1 MILPMLW
8 KEKYIHKEMIHAYA
22 PSSSSCLSIVL
33 ILLHGVFYIY
43 LCISYVLIC
52 LRNLELYSWP
62 LSNTSLNCA
71 GPLIHRFFFSINTTA
86 LYMYCLFLMV
96 FFKNILFSLAY
107 FIVRIQYLTHITYK
121 ICFNWLFMLVVRLP
135 VNSSLSVITNLG
147 GSQKLYM
154 YFWLC
159 RGQHP

>member
-1 MILPMLW
+1 MPLNFVEKGHDMILPMLW

-71 GPLIHRFFFSINTTA
+71 GPLIHRFFFSINTVYTVNVFS
-86 LYMYCLFLMV
+86 LPYDFLN
-96 FFKNILFSLAY
+96 NIFFSLADY
-107 FIVRIQYLTHITYK
+107 IVSIQYIIHMTHKICVNLVFMLSVRI
-121 ICFNWLFMLVVRLP
+121 LV
-135 VNSSLSVITNLG
+135 N
-147 GSQKLYM
+147 
-154 YFWLC
+154 C
-159 RGQHP
+159 